1 MKMTLFKV
9 FVGVAGLYHV
19 LLGLSGL
26 LMPIEMFADVSGLIL
41 GLRPQVDPQFHM
53 AAKFAATYVL
63 AFGVL
68 LLVLFKD
75 PVKYRLLAVP
85 VLTLFGVRLI
95 NKLVFF
101 GSISQAFDVPFAR
114 NLFAVAIVAVFF
126 FGILLTLPKAEQG

>member
-9 FVGVAGLYHV
+9 FVGIAGLYHV
-19 LLGLSGL
+19 FLGLCGL
-26 LMPIEMFADVSGLIL
+26 LMPIEMFADISGLIL
-41 GLRPQVDPQFHM
+41 GLRPEIGPQFQM
-53 AAKFAATYVL
+53 ATKFASTYVL
-63 AFGVL
+63 VFGVL

-75 PVKYRLLAVP
+75 PIKYRLLAMP

-101 GSISQAFDVPFAR
+101 GSIGQAFDVSFAR

-126 FGILLTLPKAEQG
+126 FGILLTLPKAERG